1 MVICLIIYEA
11 ENMKLVS
18 AALTNILSSGR
29 LSKLVMRDFPGVL
42 FLSPPKPATH
52 AHVCACTHTHARVS
66 PPRRK
71 PSTWIITQIG
81 GRSGGSISLCDCNSG
96 QEPVPPRKGMTLILH
111 ETGLSTSPSIHLS
124 LRSEEFGPNTFRAQ

>member
-52 AHVCACTHTHARVS
+52 ARVCACTRTRVCMYTHTCSCQPS
-66 PPRRK
+66 PPEALHLDHNTDRWEKWRK
-71 PSTWIITQIG
+71 HKP
-81 GRSGGSISLCDCNSG
+81 L
-96 QEPVPPRKGMTLILH
+96 
-111 ETGLSTSPSIHLS
+111 
-124 LRSEEFGPNTFRAQ
+124 